1 MNPVTRK
8 RYTPEFKAQAVEL
21 VAIGKPVPA
30 VAEEFGIGTSLLYK
44 WVGKNPQ
51 PGQPGGEGQ
60 RAAGEETAVAELARL
75 RRENSHLRLENDIL
89 KKAAIILGTRPQLP
103 LAR

>member
-1 MNPVTRK
+1 MSTVPRK

-21 VAIGKPVPA
+21 VAIGKPVPE

-44 WVGKNPQ
+44 WVGKNAP
-51 PGQPGGEGQ
+51 PVPPGGEGH
-60 RAAGEETAVAELARL
+60 RVAGEETAVAELARR
-75 RRENSHLRLENDIL
+75 RREISHLKLENDIL
-89 KKAAIILGTRPQLP
+89 KKAAIILGAKPLLP